1 MSRLN
6 DYLSQLPI
14 SRKLIL
20 VMVSV
25 VLAIALIASTTLI
38 LSAYLVSRN
47 NFVPASVQAVTRIL
61 SEEPVLN
68 TLLKSPEK
76 AAEVLEAASEYSLIK
91 VIALYGADGQLYATH
106 DSKKRTPTIPQ
117 TVPEQVA
124 NKTQHIIRVDRTT
137 GSTVTFY
144 IETDPSLP
152 MDFYV
157 GMTIAVLIIL
167 LFIFLLTS
175 VAARQV
181 HRYITQPVLH
191 LIQIANTVST
201 EENYSVRAQK
211 FYHDEMGI
219 LAQTFNTML
228 SRIEVR
234 DQLLTSARDKAEQAS
249 VKAQALAIETHMTNK
264 KLELEVKVR
273 KRAEHKL
280 TSFQN
285 YLNNIMDSMPS
296 ALIAVDEQL
305 LIAQCNKAATQLT
318 TMDHDTALG
327 LPLGTFMPF
336 LANCLPKVQ
345 QALDQQTAQLVEKL
359 PLLLADG
366 ENYLDLVIYPLSG
379 DDNNGA
385 VIRIDNI
392 TRRLQLE
399 EMMVQTEKMMSVGG
413 LAAGMA
419 HEINNP
425 LGAIIQG
432 VQNIQRRISP
442 LLPANQK
449 EAAGLDLSLNI
460 LNRYLENREIIRF
473 LDNISNAGLRASKI
487 VSNMLQFS
495 RRGNKTL
502 TATNLSELIER
513 TVEIA
518 SSDFDLKKGFDF
530 MSIRL
535 EQDLDEELTAVPC
548 IADEIQQVLLNLLKN
563 AAQAI
568 SARSEVDWQG
578 EITIQTRRQRDYAL
592 ITIRD
597 NGIGMDEETRKRIFE
612 PFFTTK
618 DIGTGTGLGLSVS
631 YYIITNNHKGAM
643 SVTSIPGISTE
654 FSITLN
660 LQQFRLLKNSH
671 SLKIIEAAFP

>member
-6 DYLSQLPI
+6 DYLSRLSI
-14 SRKLIL
+14 SRKLTL
-20 VMVSV
+20 VMISV
-25 VLAIALIASTTLI
+25 VLSIALIASTTLI
-38 LSAYLVSRN
+38 LSAYLVTRN
-47 NFVPASVQAVTRIL
+47 HFVPASVQAVTRIL

-68 TLLKSPEK
+68 TLLKSPQK
-76 AAEVLEAASEYSLIK
+76 AAEVLEAASEYSLINT
-91 VIALYGADGQLYATH
+91 IALYGTDGQLYAAYDPAGH
-106 DSKKRTPTIPQ
+106 IPNIPQ
-117 TVPEQVA
+117 TASEQIVD
-124 NKTQHIIRVDRTT
+124 KTHHLVRIDLTT
-137 GSTVTFY
+137 GGTVTFY

-152 MDFYV
+152 IDFYT

-167 LFIFLLTS
+167 AFILLLTS
-175 VAARQV
+175 AAARLIHQ
-181 HRYITQPVLH
+181 YITQPVLH
-191 LIQIANTVST
+191 LIRIANTVSID
-201 EENYSVRAQK
+201 ENYGVRAQR
-211 FYHDEMGI
+211 FYHDEVGI
-219 LAQTFNTML
+219 LAQAFNTML
-228 SRIEVR
+228 SRIEAR

-249 VKAQALAIETHMTNK
+249 MKAQALAIETHMANK

-285 YLNNIMDSMPS
+285 YLNNIIDSMPS

-305 LIAQCNKAATQLT
+305 RVAQCNKPATQLA
-318 TMDHDTALG
+318 TMEHDTALG

-345 QALDQQTAQLVEKL
+345 QALDQQTSQLVEKL
-359 PLLLADG
+359 PLMLADH

-379 DDNNGA
+379 DDYNGA

-432 VQNIQRRISP
+432 VQNVRRRISP
-442 LLPANQK
+442 SLPANQK
-449 EAAGLDLSLNI
+449 EAAGLGLSLDI
-460 LNRYLENREIIRF
+460 LNRYLENREITRF
-473 LDNISNAGLRASKI
+473 LDNINSAGLRASKI

-495 RRGNKTL
+495 RRGSKTL
-502 TATNLSELIER
+502 TPTNLSDLIER

-530 MSIRL
+530 LSIRL
-535 EQDLDEELTAVPC
+535 EQDLEPELTAVPC
-548 IADEIQQVLLNLLKN
+548 ITDEIQQVLLNLLKN

-578 EITIQTRRQRDYAL
+578 QITIRTRRQKEHAL
-592 ITIRD
+592 ITVSD
-597 NGIGMDEETRKRIFE
+597 NGTGMDEETRKRIFE

-618 DIGTGTGLGLSVS
+618 DIGAGTGLGLSVS
-631 YYIITNNHKGAM
+631 YFIITNNHKGAM
-643 SVTSIPGISTE
+643 SVISTPGVSTE
-654 FSITLN
+654 FTITLN
-660 LQQFRLLKNSH
+660 LQQSRLVENPYP
-671 SLKIIEAAFP
+671 KIIEAALS

>member
-1 MSRLN
+1 MSGLN
-6 DYLSQLPI
+6 DYLSRLSI

-25 VLAIALIASTTLI
+25 VLAVALIASTTLI

-76 AAEVLEAASEYSLIK
+76 AAEVLEAASEYSLINS
-91 VIALYGADGQLYATH
+91 IALYDTDGHLYATR
-106 DSKKRTPTIPQ
+106 DSEGHIPNIPE
-117 TVPEQVA
+117 TAPEQISHE
-124 NKTQHIIRVDRTT
+124 TQHIARIDLAD
-137 GSTVTFY
+137 GGTVTFY

-152 MDFYV
+152 MDFYA

-167 LFIFLLTS
+167 VFIFLLTS
-175 VAARQV
+175 AAARLV
-181 HRYITQPVLH
+181 RRYITQPVLH
-191 LIQIANTVST
+191 LIRIANTVSI
-201 EENYSVRAQK
+201 EENYGVRAQK
-211 FYHDEMGI
+211 FYHDEIGI
-219 LAQTFNTML
+219 LAQAFNTML
-228 SRIEVR
+228 SRIEAR

-249 VKAQALAIETHMTNK
+249 MKAQALAIETHMTNK

-285 YLNNIMDSMPS
+285 YLNNIIDSMPS

-305 LIAQCNKAATQLT
+305 LVAQCNKAATQLAD
-318 TMDHDTALG
+318 MDHDAALG

-345 QALDQQTAQLVEKL
+345 QALDLQTSQLVEKL
-359 PLLLADG
+359 PLMLADG

-379 DDNNGA
+379 DDNDGA

-432 VQNIQRRISP
+432 VQNIRRRISP
-442 LLPANQK
+442 TLPANQK
-449 EAAGLDLSLNI
+449 EADTLGLPLEMLNA
-460 LNRYLENREIIRF
+460 YLENREITRF
-473 LDNISNAGLRASKI
+473 LDNINSAGMRASKI

-495 RRGNKTL
+495 RRGSKTL
-502 TATNLSELIER
+502 TPTNLSELIER

-530 MSIRL
+530 MSISL
-535 EQDLDEELTAVPC
+535 EQDLDEELTQVPC
-548 IADEIQQVLLNLLKN
+548 ITDEIQQVLLNLLKN

-568 SARSEVDWQG
+568 NARTEANWQG
-578 EITIQTRRQRDYAL
+578 KIVIRTRRQGDHAL
-592 ITIRD
+592 ITVSD
-597 NGIGMDEETRKRIFE
+597 NGAGMDEDTRKRIFE

-618 DIGTGTGLGLSVS
+618 DIGAGTGLGLSVS
-631 YYIITNNHKGAM
+631 YFIITNNHKGAM
-643 SVTSIPGISTE
+643 SVISTPGIGTE
-654 FSITLN
+654 FTITLN
-660 LQQFRLLKNSH
+660 LQQSRLSEKPHLPT
-671 SLKIIEAAFP
+671 IIEAALP

>member
-1 MSRLN
+1 MSGLN
-6 DYLSQLPI
+6 DYLSRLPI

-25 VLAIALIASTTLI
+25 VLAVALIASTTLI

-76 AAEVLEAASEYSLIK
+76 ATEVLDAASEYSLINS
-91 VIALYGADGQLYATH
+91 IALYDSNGRLYATH
-106 DSKKRTPTIPQ
+106 DLKGQPHNIPN
-117 TVPEQVA
+117 TAPEQIE
-124 NKTQHIIRVDRTT
+124 NETQHIARVDLAD
-137 GSTVTFY
+137 GGTVTFY

-152 MDFYV
+152 MDFYA

-167 LFIFLLTS
+167 VFIFLLTS
-175 VAARQV
+175 AAARLV
-181 HRYITQPVLH
+181 RRYITQPVLH
-191 LIQIANTVST
+191 LIRIANTVSI
-201 EENYSVRAQK
+201 EENYGVRAQK
-211 FYHDEMGI
+211 FYHDEIGI
-219 LAQTFNTML
+219 LAQAFNTML
-228 SRIEVR
+228 SRIEAR

-249 VKAQALAIETHMTNK
+249 MKAQALAIETHMTNK

-285 YLNNIMDSMPS
+285 YLNNIIDSMPS

-305 LIAQCNKAATQLT
+305 LVAQCNKAATQLAD
-318 TMDHDTALG
+318 MDHDAALG

-345 QALDQQTAQLVEKL
+345 QALDLQTSQLVEKL
-359 PLLLADG
+359 PLMLADG

-379 DDNNGA
+379 DDNDGA

-432 VQNIQRRISP
+432 VQNIRRRISP
-442 LLPANQK
+442 TLPANQK
-449 EAAGLDLSLNI
+449 EADPLGLPLEMLNA
-460 LNRYLENREIIRF
+460 YLENREITRF
-473 LDNISNAGLRASKI
+473 LDNINSAGMRASKI

-495 RRGNKTL
+495 RRGSKTL
-502 TATNLSELIER
+502 TPTNLSDLIER

-530 MSIRL
+530 MSISL
-535 EQDLDEELTAVPC
+535 EQDLDERLTAVPC
-548 IADEIQQVLLNLLKN
+548 ITDEIQQVLLNLLKN

-568 SARSEVDWQG
+568 NARTEANWQG
-578 EITIQTRRQRDYAL
+578 KIAIRTRKQGDHAL
-592 ITIRD
+592 ITVSD
-597 NGIGMDEETRKRIFE
+597 NGAGMDEDTRKRIFE

-618 DIGTGTGLGLSVS
+618 DIGAGTGLGLSVS
-631 YYIITNNHKGAM
+631 YFIITNNHKGAM
-643 SVTSIPGISTE
+643 SVISTPGIGTE
-654 FSITLN
+654 FTITLN
-660 LQQFRLLKNSH
+660 LQQSRLSEKPHMST
-671 SLKIIEAAFP
+671 IIEAALP

>member
-1 MSRLN
+1 MPGLN

-25 VLAIALIASTTLI
+25 VLAVALIASTTLI

-76 AAEVLEAASEYSLIK
+76 AAKVLEAASEYYLIK

-106 DSKKRTPTIPQ
+106 DSTKRSPTIPQ

-124 NKTQHIIRVDRTT
+124 NKTQNIIRIDLTT

-152 MDFYV
+152 VDFYV

-167 LFIFLLTS
+167 VFIFLLTS
-175 VAARQV
+175 AAARQV

-249 VKAQALAIETHMTNK
+249 VKAQALAIETHITNK

-345 QALDQQTAQLVEKL
+345 QALDQQISQLVEKL

-366 ENYLDLVIYPLSG
+366 EHYLDLVIYPLSG

-432 VQNIQRRISP
+432 VQNIRRRISP
-442 LLPANQK
+442 SLPANQK
-449 EAAGLDLSLNI
+449 EAAGLDLNLDI
-460 LNRYLENREIIRF
+460 LNKYLENREIIRF
-473 LDNISNAGLRASKI
+473 LDNINNAGLRASKI

-495 RRGNKTL
+495 RRGSKTL

-568 SARSEVDWQG
+568 SARSEADWQG
-578 EITIQTRRQRDYAL
+578 EIIIQTRRQRDHAL
-592 ITIRD
+592 ITVRD
-597 NGIGMDEETRKRIFE
+597 NGAGMDEETRKRIFE

-618 DIGTGTGLGLSVS
+618 DIGAGTGLGLSVS

-660 LQQFRLLKNSH
+660 LQQFRLMKNPHDS
-671 SLKIIEAAFP
+671 KIIEAALP

>member
-1 MSRLN
+1 MSGLN
-6 DYLSQLPI
+6 DYLSRLSI

-25 VLAIALIASTTLI
+25 VLAVALIASTTLI

-76 AAEVLEAASEYSLIK
+76 AAEVLDAASEYSLINS
-91 VIALYGADGQLYATH
+91 IALYDSNGRLYATH
-106 DSKKRTPTIPQ
+106 DLKGQPHNIPN
-117 TVPEQVA
+117 TAPEQIE
-124 NKTQHIIRVDRTT
+124 NETQHIARVDLAD
-137 GSTVTFY
+137 GGTVTFY

-152 MDFYV
+152 MDFYA

-167 LFIFLLTS
+167 VFIFLLTS
-175 VAARQV
+175 AAARLV
-181 HRYITQPVLH
+181 RRYITQPVLH
-191 LIQIANTVST
+191 LIRIANTVSI
-201 EENYSVRAQK
+201 EENYGVRAQK
-211 FYHDEMGI
+211 FYHDEVGI
-219 LAQTFNTML
+219 LAQAFNTML
-228 SRIEVR
+228 SRIEAR

-249 VKAQALAIETHMTNK
+249 MKAQALAIETHMTNK

-285 YLNNIMDSMPS
+285 YLNNIIDSMPS

-305 LIAQCNKAATQLT
+305 LVAQCNKAATQLAD
-318 TMDHDTALG
+318 MDHDAALG

-345 QALDQQTAQLVEKL
+345 QALDLQTSQLVEKL
-359 PLLLADG
+359 PLMLADG

-379 DDNNGA
+379 DDNDGA

-432 VQNIQRRISP
+432 VQNIRRRISP
-442 LLPANQK
+442 TLPANQK
-449 EAAGLDLSLNI
+449 EADALGLPLEMLNA
-460 LNRYLENREIIRF
+460 YLENREITRF
-473 LDNISNAGLRASKI
+473 LDNINSAGMRASKI

-495 RRGNKTL
+495 RRGSKTL
-502 TATNLSELIER
+502 TPTNLSDLIER

-530 MSIRL
+530 MSISL
-535 EQDLDEELTAVPC
+535 EQDLDERLTAVPC
-548 IADEIQQVLLNLLKN
+548 ITDEIQQVLLNLLKN

-568 SARSEVDWQG
+568 NARTEANWQG
-578 EITIQTRRQRDYAL
+578 KIAIRTRKQGDHAL
-592 ITIRD
+592 ITVSD
-597 NGIGMDEETRKRIFE
+597 NGAGMDEDTRKRIFE

-618 DIGTGTGLGLSVS
+618 DIGAGTGLGLSVS
-631 YYIITNNHKGAM
+631 YFIITNNHKGAM
-643 SVTSIPGISTE
+643 SVISTPGIGTE
-654 FSITLN
+654 FTITLN
-660 LQQFRLLKNSH
+660 LQQSRLSEKPHMST
-671 SLKIIEAAFP
+671 IIEAALP

>member
-1 MSRLN
+1 MSGLN
-6 DYLSQLPI
+6 DYLSRLPI

-25 VLAIALIASTTLI
+25 VLAVALIASTTLI

-76 AAEVLEAASEYSLIK
+76 AAEVLDAASEYSLINS
-91 VIALYGADGQLYATH
+91 IALYDSNGRLYATH
-106 DSKKRTPTIPQ
+106 DLKGQPHNIPN
-117 TVPEQVA
+117 TAPEQIE
-124 NKTQHIIRVDRTT
+124 NETQHIARVDLAD
-137 GSTVTFY
+137 GGTVTFY

-152 MDFYV
+152 MDFYA

-167 LFIFLLTS
+167 VFIFLLTS
-175 VAARQV
+175 AAARLV
-181 HRYITQPVLH
+181 RRYITQPVLH
-191 LIQIANTVST
+191 LIRIANTVSI
-201 EENYSVRAQK
+201 EENYGVRAQK
-211 FYHDEMGI
+211 FYHDEVGI
-219 LAQTFNTML
+219 LAQAFNTML
-228 SRIEVR
+228 SRIEAR

-249 VKAQALAIETHMTNK
+249 MKAQALAIETHMTNK

-285 YLNNIMDSMPS
+285 YLNNIIDSMPS

-305 LIAQCNKAATQLT
+305 LVAQCNKAATQLAD
-318 TMDHDTALG
+318 MEHDAALG

-345 QALDQQTAQLVEKL
+345 QALDLQTSQLVEKL
-359 PLLLADG
+359 PLMLADG

-379 DDNNGA
+379 DDNDGA

-432 VQNIQRRISP
+432 VQNIRRRISST
-442 LLPANQK
+442 LPANQK
-449 EAAGLDLSLNI
+449 EADALGLPLEI
-460 LNRYLENREIIRF
+460 LNAYLENREITRF
-473 LDNISNAGLRASKI
+473 LDNINSAGMRASKI

-495 RRGNKTL
+495 RRGSKTL
-502 TATNLSELIER
+502 TPTNLSEIIER
-513 TVEIA
+513 TIEIA

-530 MSIRL
+530 MSISL
-535 EQDLDEELTAVPC
+535 EQDLDERLTAVPC
-548 IADEIQQVLLNLLKN
+548 ITDEIQQVLLNLLKN

-568 SARSEVDWQG
+568 NARTEANWQG
-578 EITIQTRRQRDYAL
+578 KIVIRTRKQGNHAL
-592 ITIRD
+592 ITVSD
-597 NGIGMDEETRKRIFE
+597 NGAGMDEDTRKRIFE

-618 DIGTGTGLGLSVS
+618 DIGAGTGLGLSVS
-631 YYIITNNHKGAM
+631 YFIITNNHKGAM
-643 SVTSIPGISTE
+643 SVISTPGIGTE
-654 FSITLN
+654 FTITLN
-660 LQQFRLLKNSH
+660 LQQSRLSEKPH
-671 SLKIIEAAFP
+671 MPTIIEAALP